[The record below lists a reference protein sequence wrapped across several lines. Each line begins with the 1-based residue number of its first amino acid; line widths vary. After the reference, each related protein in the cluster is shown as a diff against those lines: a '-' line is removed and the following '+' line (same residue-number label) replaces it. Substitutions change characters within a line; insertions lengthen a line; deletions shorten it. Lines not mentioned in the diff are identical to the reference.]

1 VNIQPPEE
9 YCEGIKILIARME
22 TNPEDFELHG
32 DARFLSLA
40 RTLEMGLRNPKEM
53 EVYQDWNCL
62 HRREQDALLNA
73 YKEMGRRRFS
83 QGIMQ
88 TLLEDELTP
97 MEKQIRD
104 AAALSS
110 YPMGTKK
117 TKKFLLNPAQVELM
131 KSLTEKEKTQYL
143 EGLKAWTES

>member
-1 VNIQPPEE
+1 MNIQPPEE

-32 DARFLSLA
+32 DARFLGLA

-62 HRREQDALLNA
+62 HKREQDALLNA

-88 TLLEDELTP
+88 TLLEEKK
-97 MEKQIRD
+97 MEMIK
-104 AAALSS
+104 
-110 YPMGTKK
+110 PKK
-117 TKKFLLNPAQVELM
+117 YLLNPAQVELM
-131 KSLTEKEKTQYL
+131 KSLTNKEKTQYL

>member
-1 VNIQPPEE
+1 MAEE

-32 DARFLSLA
+32 DARFLTLA

-62 HRREQDALLNA
+62 HKREQDALLNA

-88 TLLEDELTP
+88 TLLEEEKK
-97 MEKQIRD
+97 MEMIK
-104 AAALSS
+104 
-110 YPMGTKK
+110 PKK
-117 TKKFLLNPAQVELM
+117 YLLNTAQVELM
-131 KSLTEKEKTQYL
+131 KSLTNKEKTQYL